1 MLYTKII
8 LMDKLYANQ
17 AEVWRSRASG
27 IGRRLHTGVHVK
39 RRTMTVLA
47 CTALLTGCVPIQPL
61 AEPPERP
68 DVFSA
73 DADGRAFEDG
83 GNLVMALSSE
93 PDRLDPTTSSSLY
106 TRYVMQTVCEK
117 LYDIDEQGEIVPMLA
132 TELPEVSNG
141 GRTVRI
147 PVRDGIT
154 FADGTDFNAEAV
166 KTTIERGLT
175 LEESSRAAELGPIT
189 SITAIDERTVEV
201 EFETPFAPFTAALAD
216 RAGMIM
222 SPTALETAGDD
233 FGDNPVCVGPF
244 KFEERIPQ
252 TSISVVKDPNYYNAD
267 AVRLDSITYQIMS
280 DANIRAANIRS
291 GDVQVADTISPQ
303 DVDALTQESGIGLLQ
318 SNSLGYQGLTVNMG
332 FGDDPENYETP
343 LGQNPQVRQALS
355 MAIDRTALVNTVFN
369 GWFSPACSGIS
380 PDSPF
385 ATDASNACL
394 EYDPEGAKQL
404 LEEAGV
410 ELPLTVTL
418 KVSNTQDSLRFAQ
431 AVQAATREAGFDIRV
446 QPIEYTAL
454 LDAQDRGDYELL
466 QLGWSGRVDPHG
478 NLYTFLYPGAANN
491 VTGIDDPELS
501 DLLTRASETTD
512 LEERKSLYGQA
523 SERGR
528 ETNSI
533 IYLYRQRNLT
543 AYTDDVAGIEVYSDG
558 VVHLSEAGFL
568 AEEEDASAA
577 GAQR

>member
-1 MLYTKII
+1 MVEKVHNRPARPLT
-8 LMDKLYANQ
+8 AH
-17 AEVWRSRASG
+17 A
-27 IGRRLHTGVHVK
+27 GVSVK
-39 RRTMTVLA
+39 RLLSVLA
-47 CTALLTGCVPIQPL
+47 CTALLAGCVPVQPL
-61 AEPPERP
+61 ADPPDRP
-68 DVFSA
+68 DVFSV
-73 DADGRAFEDG
+73 DADGREFVRG
-83 GNLVMALSSE
+83 GDLVMALSSE
-93 PDRLDPTTSSSLY
+93 PDVLDPTKSSSLY
-106 TRYVMQTVCEK
+106 TRYVMQTMCEK
-117 LYDIDEQGEIVPMLA
+117 LYDIDENGEIVPMLA
-132 TELPEVSNG
+132 TDMPEVSDDG
-141 GRTVRI
+141 LTVRI
-147 PVRDGIT
+147 PVRDGVR
-154 FADGTDFNAEAV
+154 FADGTDFDAEAV

-175 LEESSRAAELGPIT
+175 LEDSSRAAELGPI
-189 SITAIDERTVEV
+189 SEITAVDDQTVEV
-201 EFETPFAPFTAALAD
+201 TFEKPFAPFTAALAD

-222 SPTALETAGDD
+222 SPTALEKEGDD

-252 TSISVVKDPNYYNAD
+252 TSITVVRDPNYYNAD
-267 AVRLDSITYQIMS
+267 AVNLDSITYQIMS

-303 DVDALTQESGIGLLQ
+303 DVDALAREDGIGLLQ

-332 FGDDPENYETP
+332 FGDDPANFETP
-343 LGQNPQVRQALS
+343 LGQDPRVRQALS
-355 MAIDRTALVNTVFN
+355 MAIDRKALVNTVFN

-385 ATDASNACL
+385 ATELSNACP

-410 ELPLTVTL
+410 ELPLSVTM
-418 KVSNTQDSLRFAQ
+418 KVSNTQDTLRFAQ
-431 AVQAATREAGFDIRV
+431 AIQAATKEAGFDISV
-446 QPIEYTAL
+446 QPVEYTAL
-454 LDAQDRGDYELL
+454 LDAQDRGDYEML

-501 DLLTRASETTD
+501 DLLTKASETTD
-512 LEERKSLYGQA
+512 MDERRRLYGEAAQ
-523 SERGR
+523 RGR

-543 AYTDDVAGIEVYSDG
+543 AYTDDVAGIDVYSDG

-568 AEEEDASAA
+568 ADEAEANGQAGDDPAGPGTTASAR
-577 GAQR
+577 GGL